1 MAVQSSAQ
9 SSLTVRAGRGAWC
22 NERDAAY
29 TVRRSRARKEPVTVA
44 RDKPS
49 AFERWRSATLAPF
62 SHRAFALFWWASL
75 VSSFGSLIQTVG
87 ASWLMTTIAPS
98 PDMIALVQTAGALP
112 FFFLSL
118 FAGAFAD
125 TRDRRAIM
133 IFSQVLML
141 VASAVLAAVTLLGDI
156 SPPLL
161 LALTFLIGCGTAIFA
176 PAWQSSIGELVPR
189 SQIASAVM
197 ANAVGFN
204 LARSIGPAIGG
215 VIVAAAGAAVAFV
228 VNALSYIGMLA
239 TVLWW
244 KPQHSRATLPPEPL
258 LSALSAGVR
267 YVRLS
272 PNLLAILARCLLFSI
287 PMAATPA
294 LMPVV
299 ARDLLG
305 GDARTYG
312 LLLGGFGIGAMCG
325 ALSSAALRSRFSSD
339 KLLRILSGLACVAMV
354 TNGQSTVA
362 ALTLVAHVLA
372 GATWTLGLANFNIAV
387 QLSSP
392 RWVTGR
398 MLATYQTVAFAG
410 MALGSWGWGQIAD
423 GIGLRESLTL
433 AGLAALVSLALAPW
447 LPISVASLGSL
458 DPHGGPEVAPPKV
471 DLHPASGPIAV
482 TITYR
487 VPAENAAEFIE
498 VINELGRI
506 RRRDGARRWSA
517 SQDIDDPMYWVERFE
532 SPTWIDYLR
541 RQQRMT
547 LADQDVRNRMRELII
562 GERGTVRRMI
572 ERPSGS
578 EPLGGPQQRGE
589 PLDDTSS
596 HA

>member
-1 MAVQSSAQ
+1 M
-9 SSLTVRAGRGAWC
+9 
-22 NERDAAY
+22 
-29 TVRRSRARKEPVTVA
+29 TVA
-44 RDKPS
+44 RENPS

-62 SHRAFALFWWASL
+62 AHRAFALFWWASL

-118 FAGAFAD
+118 VAGAFAD

-141 VASAVLAAVTLLGDI
+141 VASAVLAAITLYGGI
-156 SPPLL
+156 SPALL
-161 LALTFLIGCGTAIFA
+161 LWLTFLIGCGTAIFA

-189 SQIASAVM
+189 TQIASAVM

-244 KPQHSRATLPPEPL
+244 RPQRVRATLPPE
-258 LSALSAGVR
+258 ALGTAISAGIR

-272 PNLLAILARCLLFSI
+272 PHLLAILARCLLFSI

-312 LLLGGFGIGAMCG
+312 LLLGGFGIGAMLG
-325 ALSSAALRSRFSSD
+325 ALSSAALRNRFSSD
-339 KLLRILSGLACVAMV
+339 ALLRILSALAFVAMLAI
-354 TNGQSTVA
+354 GQSTVA
-362 ALTLVAHVLA
+362 ALTLLAHVVA
-372 GATWTLGLANFNIAV
+372 GSTWTLGLANFNIAV

-392 RWVTGR
+392 RWVMGR

-410 MALGSWGWGQIAD
+410 MALGSWGWGVFAER
-423 GIGLRESLTL
+423 IGLRESLTI
-433 AGLAALVSLALAPW
+433 AAFSALVSLVAARW
-447 LPISVASLGSL
+447 LPVSVATLGSL

-471 DLHPASGPIAV
+471 ELHPASGPIVV

-487 VPAENAAEFIE
+487 VPAQNATEFIE

-506 RRRDGARRWSA
+506 RSRDGARRWSVC
-517 SQDIDDPMYWVERFE
+517 QDIDDPQYWVERFE
-532 SPTWIDYLR
+532 SPTWLDYLR

-547 LADQDVRNRMRELII
+547 LADVQVRDRLRQLII
-562 GERGTVRRMI
+562 GERGIVRRTI

-578 EPLGGPQQRGE
+578 EPLGPTHQRPE
-589 PLDDTSS
+589 ALDDTSS
-596 HA
+596 HS

>member
-1 MAVQSSAQ
+1 M
-9 SSLTVRAGRGAWC
+9 
-22 NERDAAY
+22 
-29 TVRRSRARKEPVTVA
+29 TVA
-44 RDKPS
+44 RETPPS

-118 FAGAFAD
+118 IAGAFAD

-141 VASAVLAAVTLLGDI
+141 VVSAVLAAIALIGSISPALLLG
-156 SPPLL
+156 
-161 LALTFLIGCGTAIFA
+161 LTFLIGCGTAIFA
-176 PAWQSSIGELVPR
+176 PAWQASIGDLVPR
-189 SQIASAVM
+189 TQIASAVM

-204 LARSIGPAIGG
+204 LARSVGPAIGG
-215 VIVAAAGAAVAFV
+215 LIVATAGAAVAFV
-228 VNALSYIGMLA
+228 VNAASYIGMLA
-239 TVLWW
+239 TVIWW
-244 KPQHSRATLPPEPL
+244 RPQRVRGTLPPEPL
-258 LSALSAGVR
+258 GSALSAGIR

-272 PNLLAILARCLLFSI
+272 PHLVAILARCLLFAI

-312 LLLGGFGIGAMCG
+312 LLLGGFGLGALLG

-339 KLLRILSGLACVAMV
+339 ALLRTLSALAFVAMLAI
-354 TNGQSTVA
+354 GQGRLA

-392 RWVTGR
+392 RWVMGR
-398 MLATYQTVAFAG
+398 MLATYQTIAFAG
-410 MALGSWGWGQIAD
+410 LAFGSWAWGEFAELL
-423 GIGLRESLTL
+423 GLREALTVAAL
-433 AGLAALVSLALAPW
+433 VALVSLVVARW
-447 LPISVASLGSL
+447 LPVSVASLGSL
-458 DPHGGPEVAPPKV
+458 DPHGGPEAASPRVE
-471 DLHPASGPIAV
+471 LHPASGPIVV

-487 VPAENAAEFIE
+487 VPAQNAAEFIE

-506 RRRDGARRWSA
+506 RRRDGARRWSVC
-517 SQDIDDPMYWVERFE
+517 QDIDEPQFWVERFE

-541 RQQRMT
+541 RQTRMT
-547 LADQDVRNRMRELII
+547 LADVQVRDRMRQLII
-562 GERGTVRRMI
+562 GERGTVRRTI

-578 EPLGGPQQRGE
+578 EPLGSAQQRPE
-589 PLDDTSS
+589 ALDDTSS
-596 HA
+596 HT

>member
-1 MAVQSSAQ
+1 M
-9 SSLTVRAGRGAWC
+9 T
-22 NERDAAY
+22 AA
-29 TVRRSRARKEPVTVA
+29 RP
-44 RDKPS
+44 DIS
-49 AFERWRSATLAPF
+49 AFDRWRSATLAPF
-62 SHRAFALFWWASL
+62 SHRAFALFWSASV

-87 ASWLMTTIAPS
+87 ASWLMTTLAPS

-118 FAGAFAD
+118 IAGAFAD

-133 IFSQVLML
+133 LFSQVLML
-141 VASAVLAAVTLLGDI
+141 VASALLAAVTLAGAI
-156 SPPLL
+156 TPMLL
-161 LALTFLIGCGTAIFA
+161 LGLTFLIGCGTAVFA
-176 PAWQSSIGELVPR
+176 PAWQSSIGEQVPR

-204 LARSIGPAIGG
+204 LARSIGPALGG
-215 VIVAAAGAAVAFV
+215 LIVASAGAAVAFV
-228 VNALSYIGMLA
+228 VNAASYVGMLA
-239 TVLWW
+239 TLLWW
-244 KPQHSRATLPPEPL
+244 KPGRSRSHLPPEPL
-258 LSALSAGVR
+258 GSAIAAGIR
-267 YVRLS
+267 YVSLS
-272 PNLLAILARCLLFSI
+272 PHLLAILARCLVYAI

-305 GDARTYG
+305 GGARTYG
-312 LLLGGFGIGAMCG
+312 LLLGGFGIGAMVG
-325 ALSSAALRSRFSSD
+325 ALFSATLRARMSSD
-339 KLLRILSGLACVAMV
+339 TLLRILSGLAFAAML
-354 TNGQSTVA
+354 TIGQSTFAV
-362 ALTLVAHVLA
+362 LTLLALVVA
-372 GATWTLGLANFNIAV
+372 GAVWTLGLANFNIAI

-410 MALGSWGWGQIAD
+410 MAFGSWGWGVLAER
-423 GIGLRESLTL
+423 IGLRESLSI
-433 AGLAALVSLALAPW
+433 AAVSALVSLVVARWAPV
-447 LPISVASLGSL
+447 SVATLGSL
-458 DPHGGPEVAPPKV
+458 DPHAGAEVAAPSV
-471 DLHPASGPIAV
+471 EIHPASGPIVV

-487 VPAENAAEFIE
+487 VPPENAAEFID

-517 SQDIDDPMYWVERFE
+517 CQDIDDPQYWVERFE
-532 SPTWIDYLR
+532 SPTWLDYLR
-541 RQQRMT
+541 RQTRPT
-547 LADQDVRNRMRELII
+547 LADQGVRERMRQLIL
-562 GERGTVRRMI
+562 GERGTVRRQI

-578 EPLGGPQQRGE
+578 EPLGGALSRPE